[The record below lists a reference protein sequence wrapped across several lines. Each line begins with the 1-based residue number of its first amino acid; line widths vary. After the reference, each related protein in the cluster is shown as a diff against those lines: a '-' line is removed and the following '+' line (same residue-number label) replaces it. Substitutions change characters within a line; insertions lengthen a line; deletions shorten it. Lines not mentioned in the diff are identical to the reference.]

1 MWEGVNIS
9 ICDLFLVT
17 AWLAYQTL
25 GTCLNWMLFP
35 DFLWKEEWDPS
46 QVAHTSQV
54 QWTVS
59 FLAVGPII
67 FQLNM
72 DRLCLQ
78 LSLNF
83 YK

>member
-1 MWEGVNIS
+1 
-9 ICDLFLVT
+9 
-17 AWLAYQTL
+17 
-25 GTCLNWMLFP
+25 MLFP
-35 DFLWKEEWDPS
+35 DCLWKEEWDPS